1 MKALHANQKVQVQQ
15 APLVYVQQTAPWNL
29 DRLDHP
35 DLPLNGQYHY
45 TLDGTGVSV
54 YILDTVWRSCRRCP
68 SLQHGGWVI
77 FIGPEALSVAG
88 HPQGPH

>member
-15 APLVYVQQTAPWNL
+15 APLVHVQQNAPWNL

-54 YILDTVWRSCRRCP
+54 YILDTVRRSCHRCR
-68 SLQHGGWVI
+68 SLQQS
-77 FIGPEALSVAG
+77 ELRSM
-88 HPQGPH
+88 